1 MDFIKNLFGNKEG
14 KPSSQQNQTA
24 WDDGRYWGGSPIALF
39 LFNSNAISK
48 QISTAYGQYA
58 EGELLKSLGKA
69 LQPVGGWESLKSSL
83 VGFHGDIVDVDIFGN
98 PTPLTKLRYFL
109 TDVAYGLSV
118 IKKDLDSTFLEQL
131 KQNQE
136 IRFGVYGVGIG
147 ILPTKQIV
155 HAHWLMK
162 TKNVVGYLGLA
173 YFDMDVRGDWG
184 NIYKNLL
191 LSAELEIKGKVCTG
205 WLAKP
210 QDIRV
215 AGLR

>member
-1 MDFIKNLFGNKEG
+1 MKNLFGNKEN
-14 KPSSQQNQTA
+14 KSSSQQNQTA

-39 LFNSNAISK
+39 LFNSDAISK

-69 LQPVGGWESLKSSL
+69 LKPDGGWESLESSL
-83 VGFHGDIVDVDIFGN
+83 VGFHGDIGNIDMFGG
-98 PTPLTKLRYFL
+98 PTPLARLGSYL
-109 TDVAYGLSV
+109 TNVAFGMSV
-118 IKKDLDSTFLEQL
+118 TTKDLDSIFLEQL

-136 IRFGVYGVGIG
+136 IKFVVYGVGIG
-147 ILPTKQIV
+147 ILLTKQVV
-155 HAHWLMK
+155 HTHWLMK
-162 TKNVVGYLGLA
+162 NKNVLGYLGLA
-173 YFDMDVRGDWG
+173 YFDMDVRRDWG

-191 LSAELEIKGKVCTG
+191 LSAGLEIKGKVCTG

-210 QDIRV
+210 QDIRE